1 MQPGYQ
7 QGSEPMWWWKVA
19 QHLDEAQ
26 LAFANAMAHNVDD
39 PRLMQAL
46 YDRLRDGQAIL
57 LEIFR
62 AKGLI
67 PGATNG
73 TAGGPMPG
81 EPAPSGPM
89 PGGPAPSGPMHVMP
103 IPGPMPVAPMP
114 AAPVPMPAAP
124 PPMHAPSMGMPMSM
138 PFPPMRADDI
148 VEIPGQPPLGVNE
161 PAVAEADHAAAAAE
175 PPPAE
180 PPASESS
187 QPEPVVAAVAAPE
200 ESTAAATS
208 DPATGGAGG

>member
-26 LAFANAMAHNVDD
+26 LAFANAMSHNVDD
-39 PRLMQAL
+39 PRLMHAL

-62 AKGLI
+62 AKGLL

-81 EPAPSGPM
+81 GPVAGGPMGAPMSAAPM
-89 PGGPAPSGPMHVMP
+89 PGGPVASGPMAAPMSAAPMP
-103 IPGPMPVAPMP
+103 GPMPMPVAPMP
-114 AAPVPMPAAP
+114 PPMPG
-124 PPMHAPSMGMPMSM
+124 PMAGMAM
-138 PFPPMRADDI
+138 PFPPMRADDF
-148 VEIPGQPPLGVNE
+148 VEIPGVEGPPPLGVNE
-161 PAVAEADHAAAAAE
+161 PAVAEADHAAAASELPTAE
-175 PPPAE
+175 P
-180 PPASESS
+180 SS
-187 QPEPVVAAVAAPE
+187 EPVGPAVIVPE
-200 ESTAAATS
+200 ESTAPTAAPVTEV
-208 DPATGGAGG
+208 AGG